1 MNVEIGQYND
11 YPNSLKLINAAK
23 QITFML
29 FLNLHRV
36 VFIFYVLLIS
46 KTNVFKT
53 SRAKIIFKTGV

>member
-1 MNVEIGQYND
+1 MNVEIGQYNE

-36 VFIFYVLLIS
+36 VFIF
-46 KTNVFKT
+46 
-53 SRAKIIFKTGV
+53 

>member
-11 YPNSLKLINAAK
+11 YLNSLKLINAAK

-36 VFIFYVLLIS
+36 VFIF
-46 KTNVFKT
+46 
-53 SRAKIIFKTGV
+53 

>member
-29 FLNLHRV
+29 FLNPHRV
-36 VFIFYVLLIS
+36 VFIF
-46 KTNVFKT
+46 
-53 SRAKIIFKTGV
+53 